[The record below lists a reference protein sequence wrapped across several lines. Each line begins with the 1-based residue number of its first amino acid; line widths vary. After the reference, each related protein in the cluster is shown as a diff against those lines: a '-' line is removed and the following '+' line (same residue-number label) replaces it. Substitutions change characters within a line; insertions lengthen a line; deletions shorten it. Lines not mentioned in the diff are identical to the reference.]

1 MENKAASSSIDD
13 YRYIAFTTFR
23 KNGNPVM
30 TPVWF
35 ITQGERVF
43 IWTADDSGKV
53 KRLRNNPCVQLG
65 PSNHS
70 GKLLG
75 EVSEGMGRLVPKEE
89 SIPLQKAFKAKYG
102 WQMALFAFLWK
113 IRGQH
118 HTYVEI
124 TPPGLGPEKGWRSG

>member
-35 ITQGERVF
+35 VSQGERVF
-43 IWTADDSGKV
+43 IWTANDSGKV

-75 EVSEGMGRLVPKEE
+75 EVFEGMARFVPKDE
-89 SIPLQKAFKAKYG
+89 SPALARAFKARYG
-102 WQMALFAFLWK
+102 WQMGLFALLWK
-113 IRGQH
+113 IKGQQ
-118 HTYVEI
+118 HTYIEI
-124 TPPGLGPEKGWRSG
+124 TPANPGMFRS